1 MTKKR
6 QVFAVALIAFV
17 AACASQAWAQGWT
30 TKPVRI
36 VLQFPPGGS
45 TDLVARIIAQS
56 VSQAIGQSV
65 VVENKPGA
73 DGAIAAEQVMRSD
86 PDGTMLFLA
95 SNTPMMQVPLLR
107 KNPPYDPVANFTPIT
122 LVGRYVYVLVVS
134 PTIPATTYDSLV
146 AFARANPGK
155 LNYGSYSGV
164 TQLMHARLR
173 AASGIEMALVPYKG
187 EAQAVAEIL
196 GGRIGL
202 TFATPTSTLVHI
214 RDGKLR
220 AMATL
225 VPKRVAQLP
234 DVPTATEAGVPSLT
248 AQTWAAIFGPA
259 KMQPDVVARINKELN
274 AAMRRPDVREKID
287 AQGFQLEGSTP
298 EEMSAFLKEQLQSW
312 GRAFKEAGFQPE

>member
-1 MTKKR
+1 MTLGFTLR
-6 QVFAVALIAFV
+6 MALILIV
-17 AACASQAWAQGWT
+17 SACASPTWAQSWT
-30 TKPVRI
+30 SKPVRI

-45 TDLVARIIAQS
+45 TDLVARILAQS
-56 VSQAIGQSV
+56 ISQSIGQAV

-86 PDGTMLFLA
+86 PDGATLFLA

-107 KNPPYDPVANFTPIT
+107 KNPPYDPVAHFTPVT
-122 LVGRYVYVLVVS
+122 LIGRYVYVLVTS
-134 PTIPATTYDSLV
+134 PSVAAANYEALV
-146 AFARANPGK
+146 AFSRANPGK

-173 AASGIEMALVPYKG
+173 AASGLEMTLVPYKG
-187 EAQAVAEIL
+187 EAQAIAEIL
-196 GGRIGL
+196 GGRIDV

-220 AMATL
+220 ALATL
-225 VPKRVAQLP
+225 VPKRVALLP
-234 DVPTATEAGVPSLT
+234 NVPTAAEAGVPSFT

-259 KMQPDVVARINKELN
+259 KMSPDVVARINKEFN
-274 AAMRRPDVREKID
+274 TAMRRPDVREKID